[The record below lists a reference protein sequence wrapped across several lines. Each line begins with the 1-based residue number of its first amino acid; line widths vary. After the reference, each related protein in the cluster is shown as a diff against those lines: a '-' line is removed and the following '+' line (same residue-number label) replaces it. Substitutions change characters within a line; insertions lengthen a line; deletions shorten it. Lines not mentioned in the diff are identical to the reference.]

1 MASGAGIEIE
11 TRSEAVVNRFHLSEC
26 WYAVRIEKVDFA
38 RNQTGDRLPGARRSA
53 ANSGVARLSL
63 RGDSHE

>member
-11 TRSEAVVNRFHLSEC
+11 TWAEAIGNGFHFSEC
-26 WYAVRIEKVDFA
+26 WYPMSIEKVEFP
-38 RNQTGDRLPGARRSA
+38 RGQTGDRLACARRSA